1 MVLPSGISHQESIMK
16 SAEKYSAVK
25 STSKQVSK
33 QALNK
38 LAVATFALGSMA
50 LASSQSMA
58 LEQRIIGGADA
69 TSGTYPWMVSLQSKD
84 GSHFCGASLLDKQ
97 WVLTAAHCVE
107 RESADGMQVVVAD
120 YNTQQVDD
128 GEVKANVEAIYIHQE
143 YGNDHD
149 IAVLKLA
156 TEVDKTLVNAASN
169 TFIDGLA
176 AATPLTVIGWG
187 NTSTTG
193 EEFPE
198 ILQQVEVPL
207 FDHESCKTAYAAVGQ
222 TVTANMICAGLA
234 AGGKDSCQGDSGGP
248 LVIESAGSWVQ
259 VGVVSFGEGCAQAN
273 FPGVYTRVGN
283 YVDWIAQVKNGEV
296 PVHTGRPGEPMPEQQ
311 EVVLGLPEYADFIVT
326 NGEQTVSQT
335 LSIKNPADATANLM
349 VSTMFISGAE
359 FSVADN
365 QCENQSLAID
375 ASCSFKLIY
384 TPNEEVKFSEGELV
398 VTTDHAEHS
407 AIKVELLGTD
417 KKALEDDGWYDDGT
431 DAWNPNDDGGFDV
444 NCDFLGEDGSAELG
458 LTVTG
463 PGRISFNATVAEG
476 NRLAYSVD
484 GKTVRQFRKKPGG
497 RPEQHNT
504 ELGEGEHHIDF
515 DFEGAECSGDGIGD
529 INIDLEND
537 GELDGNANNGD
548 GAEGTDAE
556 EEKTATITVAGAF
569 NPLTLLASLLLL
581 PLLGGRR
588 QQK

>member
-1 MVLPSGISHQESIMK
+1 MK
-16 SAEKYSAVK
+16 SAEKYSTVK
-25 STSKQVSK
+25 NTSKLVSK
-33 QALNK
+33 EVAKQTLNK
-38 LAVATFALGSMA
+38 LAVATFALGSLA

-58 LEQRIIGGADA
+58 VEQRIIGGADA

-120 YNTQQVDD
+120 YNTQQADV
-128 GEVKANVEAIYIHQE
+128 GEMKVNVEAIYIHQE
-143 YGNDHD
+143 YGTDHD

-207 FDHESCKTAYAAVGQ
+207 FDHESCKTAYAGVGQ
-222 TVTANMICAGLA
+222 TVTGNMICAGLA

-296 PVHTGRPGEPMPEQQ
+296 PVHTGRPGEPMPEQH

-349 VSTMFISGAE
+349 ISAMSVSGTE
-359 FSVADN
+359 FSLADN

-375 ASCSFKLIY
+375 TSCSFKLIY

-398 VTTDHAEHS
+398 VTTDHTDHS
-407 AIKVELLGTD
+407 SIKVELLGTD

-431 DAWNPNDDGGFDV
+431 DAWNPNDEDGFDV
-444 NCDFLGEDGSAELG
+444 NCDLLGEDGRAELG

-484 GKTVRQFRKKPGG
+484 GKAVRQFRKKPGG

-504 ELGEGEHHIDF
+504 ELGEGEHNIDF
-515 DFEGAECSGDGIGD
+515 DFEGAECSGDGIGG
-529 INIDLEND
+529 INIDLDND
-537 GELDGNANNGD
+537 SDLDGNSDSDLGGNDDATS
-548 GAEGTDAE
+548 GADAE

-569 NPLTLLASLLLL
+569 NPLALLVSLLLL

>member
-1 MVLPSGISHQESIMK
+1 MK
-16 SAEKYSAVK
+16 STDNHSAV
-25 STSKQVSK
+25 SKGLSHSV
-33 QALNK
+33 NK
-38 LAVATFALGSMA
+38 LAFATFALGSLA

-58 LEQRIIGGADA
+58 VEQRIIGGTDA

-107 RESADGMQVVVAD
+107 RETADGMQVVVAD
-120 YNTQQVDD
+120 YNTGQADA
-128 GEVKANVEAIYIHQE
+128 GEIKANVEAIYIHQQ
-143 YGNDHD
+143 YGGDND

-176 AATPLTVIGWG
+176 VSTPLTVIGWG

-193 EEFPE
+193 ESFPD
-198 ILQQVEVPL
+198 ILQQVQVPL
-207 FDHESCKTAYAAVGQ
+207 SDHEACKTAYAAVGQ
-222 TVTANMICAGLA
+222 TVTANMICAGFA

-283 YVDWIAQVKNGEV
+283 YIDWIAQVKNGEV
-296 PVHTGRPGEPMPEQQ
+296 PVHTGRPGEPMPDMAE
-311 EVVLGLPEYADFIVT
+311 EVLGLPDFADFIVT
-326 NGEQTVSQT
+326 NGEQMVSQT
-335 LSIKNPADATANLM
+335 MTLKNPSDASANLM
-349 VSTMFISGAE
+349 VSAMAVTGAE
-359 FSVADN
+359 FSLADN
-365 QCENQSLAID
+365 QCENQSIAAD
-375 ASCSFKLIY
+375 ASCSFKLVY
-384 TPNEEVKFSEGELV
+384 TPNDDVKFSEGKLAL
-398 VTTDHAEHS
+398 TTDHTEHKN
-407 AIKVELLGTD
+407 IEIELFGSD
-417 KKALEDDGWYDDGT
+417 KKSLEGDGWYDDGT
-431 DAWNPNDDGGFDV
+431 DAWNPNEEGGFDV
-444 NCDFLGEDGSAELG
+444 NCDMLGEDGSAELG

-463 PGRISFNATVAEG
+463 PGRISFSASVAEG

-484 GKTVRQFRKKPGG
+484 GKAVRQFRKKPGG
-497 RPEQHNT
+497 GSEQHNT

-515 DFEGAECSGDGIGD
+515 DFEGAECSGDSIDD
-529 INIDLEND
+529 INIDVEGSDDFGGDSNTD
-537 GELDGNANNGD
+537 SNTD
-548 GAEGTDAE
+548 GAENETDAE
-556 EEKTATITVAGAF
+556 EEKSATITVAGAF
-569 NPLTLLASLLLL
+569 NPLTLLLSLMLL